1 MRPSEPLKAVTFAEY
16 MAARR
21 DWNSYASRLP
31 EEGREQYR
39 GAESEIAQIL
49 HLFNS
54 EDFAHRIIRNPL
66 ILRDYAQTLAG
77 IEEFKAMIKG

>member
-1 MRPSEPLKAVTFAEY
+1 MELPTAVTFADY

-21 DWNSYASRLP
+21 DWNSYASQLP
-31 EEGREQYR
+31 ADGREQYQ
-39 GAESEIAQIL
+39 GAASEVTQIL

-54 EDFAHRIIRNPL
+54 EDFAHRIIRNPT

-77 IEEFKAMIKG
+77 IEEFKAMMKD